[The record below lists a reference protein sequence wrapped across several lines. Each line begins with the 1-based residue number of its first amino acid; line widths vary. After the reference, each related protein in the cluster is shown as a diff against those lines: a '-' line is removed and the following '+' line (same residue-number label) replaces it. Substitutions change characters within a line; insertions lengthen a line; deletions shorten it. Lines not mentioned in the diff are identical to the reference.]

1 MIFCITLNDDIQRI
15 QFTRRTVFMKKKII
29 FHPDMTT
36 KDRIK
41 QYTKKEKSYFILVVL
56 LVLELLLQG
65 LLFLKVK

>member
-1 MIFCITLNDDIQRI
+1 
-15 QFTRRTVFMKKKII
+15 MKKKII